1 MKRNTTSQG
10 RISSRGAWVGLSA
23 VGIAIAGL
31 TGMGC
36 SSLGKAEL
44 RERVLGIQKNHV
56 IREAGLSEGR
66 LTWAG
71 PQGEEELP
79 FLYLDAKSPN
89 PLAAERRPVVLVH
102 GTPSTLTSWSRLI
115 YGTNESPGLLAERD
129 VIAIEVVGHGFA
141 PGSTRPRGFDDCASF
156 VAAAVRAL
164 DIGPVHMAGSSYG
177 GEFVWR
183 CAADN
188 PDLFTSVV
196 LFDASG
202 YERREQD
209 WLSEETAMRENPL
222 AGIGWMVNSLDRVTS
237 ALEPHFETV
246 PDGYAEEFFLV
257 CENKQNWKVMIDLAR
272 DENGTRSGDIAGIQ
286 TPTLL
291 VWGAEDLAYPPEVY
305 ASRFDADLPNSEL
318 LVLPDTGHYPFEE
331 RPNQVLEAMGSF
343 FLRAEA
349 EAAAR

>member
-183 CAADN
+183 AAADN
-188 PDLFTSVV
+188 PDLIAGMV
-196 LFDASG
+196 LMDSSG
-202 YERREQD
+202 YVRRDED
-209 WLSEETAMRENPL
+209 WLSEEIVMRENSL
-222 AGIGWMVNSLDRVTS
+222 ASIGWLLNARDRVES
-237 ALEPHFETV
+237 ALAPHFRELP
-246 PDGYAEEFFLV
+246 PDVVEEFFLV
-257 CENKQNWKVMIDLAR
+257 CENKQNWKAMIDLVR
-272 DENGTRSGDIAGIQ
+272 DENGTRQGDIASIEA
-286 TPTLL
+286 PTLL
-291 VWGAEDLAYPPEVY
+291 IWGEEDLAYPPDHY
-305 ASRFDADLPNSEL
+305 AARFDADLPNSEL
-318 LVLPDTGHYPFEE
+318 LIVPDAGHYPYEEQPAQVIDAMNRFFE
-331 RPNQVLEAMGSF
+331 RVD
-343 FLRAEA
+343 
-349 EAAAR
+349 